1 MKVWHQSFTVLDDVP
16 SYRDALGRH
25 LEAVARPGVSVD
37 LHGMIPGTYPSD
49 YPGTHIKYMYFQNV
63 HKEQFIK
70 AGLDAQEAGYD
81 AFFIATFV
89 DIGYEEARSLLDIP
103 VVAYGQA
110 SILVASLLGD
120 RVGVV
125 NFIEGLESQIRRNA
139 RVYGLHDILG
149 PMVKIEAE
157 FGDLMGAHDDPGP
170 IVDAFRDAARKAIAA
185 GANVVIPGEGPM
197 NVFLADHGV
206 SRVDDVPV
214 VDSLGAGL
222 KLCESLVDLRSTS
235 GVGPSRHGM
244 YFAQPPAEA
253 VADVRSFYYRSSYER

>member
-16 SYRDALGRH
+16 SYRDALSRH
-25 LEAVARPGVSVD
+25 LERAARPGVSVH
-37 LHGMIPGTYPSD
+37 LHGMAKGTYPSD
-49 YPGTHIKYMYFQNV
+49 YPGTHIKYVYFQNV

-70 AGLDAQEAGYD
+70 AGLDAQEKGYD

-89 DIGYEEARSLLDIP
+89 DTGYEEMRSLLDIP

-110 SILVASLLGD
+110 SILVASMLGD

-125 NFIEGLESQIRRNA
+125 NFIDGLEPQIRRNA
-139 RVYGLHDILG
+139 RVYGLQDILG
-149 PMVKIEAE
+149 PMVKIDAE
-157 FGDLMGAHDDPGP
+157 FGDLMGAHDNPDPV
-170 IVDAFRDAARKAIAA
+170 IDAFRNAARKAIAA

-206 SRVDDVPV
+206 SVVDDVPV

-222 KLCESLVDLRSTS
+222 KLCESLIDLRTS
-235 GVGPSRHGM
+235 SGLGPSRRGL
-244 YFAQPPAEA
+244 YFAKPPAEA
-253 VADVRSFYYRSSYER
+253 VSAVRSFYFRPSYER